1 MKVSEILNEKLIATG
16 LEAADKHDVI
26 DKMIELASASGN
38 MINKERVKECV
49 LEREK
54 LVSTGVGKGFAIPH
68 GKTDE
73 IKDIVAAFAILKTPV
88 DFDSIDLEPVKYVFL
103 VVGKESL
110 LNAHIKLLSKISR
123 MMNKEEFREQ
133 LDEAKSPSEVLNMFR
148 QEEQAASES

>member
-16 LEAADKHDVI
+16 LEAADKQEVI
-26 DKMIELASASGN
+26 EKMIELASASGN

-73 IKDIVAAFAILKTPV
+73 IMDIVAAFAILKTPV

>member
-73 IKDIVAAFAILKTPV
+73 IRDIVAAFAILKTPV

>member
-16 LEAADKHDVI
+16 LEAADKYELI
-26 DKMIELASASGN
+26 EKMIELASASGN
-38 MINKERVKECV
+38 MTNKEKVKECV

-133 LDEAKSPSEVLNMFR
+133 LDEAKNPSEVLNMFR

>member
-16 LEAADKHDVI
+16 LEAADKYELI
-26 DKMIELASASGN
+26 EKMIELASASGN
-38 MINKERVKECV
+38 MTNKEKVKECV